1 MSYIHLFKTALKRV
15 ACLISV
21 LAFSS
26 CATIDRMS
34 FREKIVATAGAAS
47 VIGYSAGTSSN
58 KSSENKGAYGT
69 MYGALAGLTAGLIS
83 LYIFDNGDSS
93 ANNQQLV
100 DENKALHDKVVEFE
114 KQMALELI
122 SKGKSD
128 SSGTP
133 SELKPYLKNGRW
145 ESYKLLRWQQDP
157 EDDNIFYKITE
168 QLKVIPKENEE

>member
-1 MSYIHLFKTALKRV
+1 MLNLRKF
-15 ACLISV
+15 LI
-21 LAFSS
+21 LLMAFFQFS
-26 CATIDRMS
+26 CASFERAS
-34 FREKIVATAGAAS
+34 FREKVIVTAGAAS

-69 MYGALAGLTAGLIS
+69 MYGALAGLAAGLIS
-83 LYIFDNGDSS
+83 LYIFDNGDSA